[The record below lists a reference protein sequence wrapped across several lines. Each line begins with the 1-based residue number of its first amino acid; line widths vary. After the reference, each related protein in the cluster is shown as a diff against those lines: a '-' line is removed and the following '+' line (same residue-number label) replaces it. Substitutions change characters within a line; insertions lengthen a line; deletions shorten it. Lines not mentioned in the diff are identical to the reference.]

1 MIISLILS
9 FVLVVQPTPQEE
21 VWYVWL
27 DTPAEV
33 NGKEVRLVGSQVF
46 SITCCV
52 KSGKFTRL
60 EKSAA
65 KWVRKHHDPSYDQEH
80 ALKKIQNE
88 SLAMEVVSKAHAEAE
103 GDPTIMLVDY
113 TATCQ

>member
-1 MIISLILS
+1 MLS
-9 FVLVVQPTPQEE
+9 SFLLTLLLSIQPIQQEE

-52 KSGKFTRL
+52 KSGKFSRL
-60 EKSAA
+60 EKAAA
-65 KWVRKHHDPSYDQEH
+65 KWVKKNHDPSYDQAH
-80 ALKKIQNE
+80 ALKKIQDEN
-88 SLAMEVVSKAHAEAE
+88 LAMEVIRKAQKEADNDE
-103 GDPTIMLVDY
+103 TIMLVDY